1 MHIDSTWHR
10 LTVEAYQSASSIFS
24 LKLQNGTISK
34 HGCHQQFLK
43 HGQKVSFLL
52 IWIMCFWFRKNS
64 QGFLQQH
71 RWQVMKS
78 DGSCYNT
85 MTSMHVDRREN
96 LKGFP
101 PTEFSVFLWFRHIN
115 KPLLYQYLSDERIY
129 PLAPRRWSVHLLS
142 RALLSLIDF
151 KAPRWPRVVHHPRT
165 VIFLRNI
172 IVCFGVFNIDQY
184 TV

>member
-1 MHIDSTWHR
+1 MVQLNFT
-10 LTVEAYQSASSIFS
+10 T
-24 LKLQNGTISK
+24 SK

-43 HGQKVSFLL
+43 HGQKFSFLL

-96 LKGFP
+96 LNGFP
-101 PTEFSVFLWFRHIN
+101 PTEFSVFLWIRHIN
-115 KPLLYQYLSDERIY
+115 KPLLYHWFCKYLSDERIY
-129 PLAPRRWSVHLLS
+129 PLAPRRWSKGVAEFDRLQSAKMTPS
-142 RALLSLIDF
+142 RSSSTDGYIS
-151 KAPRWPRVVHHPRT
+151 PQHYRV
-165 VIFLRNI
+165 FWG
-172 IVCFGVFNIDQY
+172 F
-184 TV
+184 

>member
-1 MHIDSTWHR
+1 MVQLNFT
-10 LTVEAYQSASSIFS
+10 T
-24 LKLQNGTISK
+24 SK

-43 HGQKVSFLL
+43 HGQKFSFLL

-96 LKGFP
+96 LNGFP
-101 PTEFSVFLWFRHIN
+101 PTGFSVFLWFRHIN
-115 KPLLYQYLSDERIY
+115 KPF
-129 PLAPRRWSVHLLS
+129 AV
-142 RALLSLIDF
+142 SLILQIFVWWENLSPCSSPVVCTFVVKGVAEFDRLQSA
-151 KAPRWPRVVHHPRT
+151 KMTPSRSSSTDGYISPQHYRV
-165 VIFLRNI
+165 FWG
-172 IVCFGVFNIDQY
+172 F
-184 TV
+184 

>member
-1 MHIDSTWHR
+1 MVQLNFT
-10 LTVEAYQSASSIFS
+10 T
-24 LKLQNGTISK
+24 SK

-43 HGQKVSFLL
+43 HGQKFSFLL

-96 LKGFP
+96 LNGFP

-115 KPLLYQYLSDERIY
+115 KPLLYHCFWKYLSDERIY

>member
-1 MHIDSTWHR
+1 MVQLNFT
-10 LTVEAYQSASSIFS
+10 T
-24 LKLQNGTISK
+24 SK

-43 HGQKVSFLL
+43 HGQKFSFLL

-85 MTSMHVDRREN
+85 MTSSGEACMLIEE
-96 LKGFP
+96 K
-101 PTEFSVFLWFRHIN
+101 TSTVFLRLSSLYSYDFGILIN
-115 KPLLYQYLSDERIY
+115 LLLYHWFCKYLSDERIY